1 MQDSVTI
8 RNLWLES
15 VLQKWAAKFFAKA
28 SDSDYRR
35 SLAWS
40 WQTDYSQETKNL
52 IFKAH
57 ESAAAMQK
65 AAIAFG
71 IKQKNPNRILKC
83 VDLLADGPPGRPPL
97 RSPEVVVPH
106 GPPREDIHNQL
117 PALHN
122 LLDPSSLEPGT
133 SATGVL
139 ELQALALQAKEDQH
153 AKRDAIRLD
162 RIATVERVTELVL
175 HAPSLKAKFH
185 HAKLLMRRKGS
196 PCLGSTSYDEPEVE
210 LERLIEHL
218 QEPPRSVSLESP
230 PTVLAELH
238 REHAAQETHA
248 VPQGVPLLAPT
259 QDPAVAHIS
268 SDAVA
273 RALKQEK
280 PLKSCLR
287 GTAPTALLKLAGA
300 SLIPFLTSLFKL
312 ACLLHFLPDTACDA
326 TTILLPKAGARGQF
340 SFRLI
345 CLLHRIWTVY
355 TGTIANALRT
365 VAITPDTL
373 AYDLLATAFGFLP
386 GCGTRHVLLMVR
398 AVIHTIMQRKL
409 AVTLLFLDLAKAFDS
424 LDRSGFPAALAALQ
438 IAMGWTCMIETVH
451 QHTLYTITAF
461 GHRFRCRTLRGV
473 RQGSREGPIIFLLV
487 FALALRELGW
497 VISAT
502 HDTLYAIYICEDGTI
517 RRFNLLH
524 ITFADDT
531 TLVLPTTN
539 VAELGEIVA
548 KLWSILRR
556 YGLSLNWKKTV
567 YMIVGGPTADHPDP
581 GSPLTLPAQDGFP
594 GAQITRV
601 RTVTLVG
608 QRVSV
613 VTGGFQGPQGVVP
626 VTAEIGRRIQLA
638 SAAAIAVGHRFWRNT
653 NLPTVVKL
661 RFLDAFV
668 LSILLYCL
676 ETLPTLPESCLDK
689 LERFQTRMLRKIL
702 MPAGEKVYRIER
714 EKLRCQAG
722 ASSIRSLIRE
732 RRLALFWDWALGPL
746 DERVKSQGAPECWPA
761 AAEFITGKKLC
772 GFKPA
777 LMAALEPDGP
787 FLTSCLQ
794 DLEYLKASLLAQGIC
809 PSPPP
814 ATLEDWK
821 AFAGTVPRKD
831 WNKLIRLLRTPVD
844 EHVLWKGEQDLPYV
858 CDYCLQG
865 FARAVDKASH
875 IRLAHLDQVEGTV
888 EYRVRTAL
896 NAMLKQYPYV
906 GCPAC
911 GRPFTPPNKDTKLLT
926 KEQHNVFMHHLFI
939 FNKAANA
946 THAPCGTV
954 LLQYFENP
962 QQRGDL
968 VEGPRHP
975 NTVSPLRPLSIRG
988 LAFFKTATAKRRYF
1002 TDPER
1007 AHNFKETA
1015 ALSLKFLTYF
1025 WYGLRVGDIRSFL
1038 KVVRDDTVEGGGGG
1052 GIGLSERVDI
1062 DLISTPDEGINLVST
1077 PDDIVP
1083 DIELTSAISP
1093 QKSIATRDPLRI
1105 GPSSLDLSDAVS
1117 QEDEGTHPARVQPT
1131 GDDDPPRSRHG
1142 RETQAGVPSSPGR
1155 RREPVRR
1162 DVRQQV
1168 VPVRSEVALG
1178 VHAQRGGMRDLG
1190 GTPEPPL
1197 PGRAKNEVHKPQV
1210 GSRCAGQALDP
1221 EHGEPVRRGYAELPR
1236 TERRSFRAPAMAQDA
1251 GSHSGLDLHLPAG
1264 EAAARGHDRNRE
1276 SRAAI
1281 AETQAGNSS
1290 QRRRA
1295 RPHPVLREH
1304 HDREEAPP
1312 FRLQD
1317 LERMERGRPG
1327 DCPAAREGAGEE
1339 IPPRR
1344 AWQVVGR
1351 GEALH
1356 ARGTAPE
1363 RTRSHLSLQGGPE
1376 HHDRAPRSRSRTRRH
1391 GEGPRRQRLQQLELA
1406 SAQLAER
1413 TNDSDQHALNHDPCE
1428 LRGDSRADGSGAE
1441 SLAREERQDARG
1453 PFGGWSPPGALL
1465 PLSGSERGRDGAL
1478 QRTGEATQNGTRGD
1492 HPGHDFPPGGGKS
1505 HQRDDDEPGH
1515 EAADDERTVH
1525 VGAGGADLVSAR
1537 ITTNAGQDGGLAL
1550 VQAGPASGSGRTAPD
1565 GYAHDRG
1572 LDSRVRQGGSAPA
1585 VPGARPGLVR
1595 ETRLERRGSTKHL
1608 GIQKNKIN
1616 NYFK

>member
-1 MQDSVTI
+1 MHIMLAARKRHPTPSQQHHVAAQVSQAKSGLQSTRLCKKNLKVIHYNGDSLPDSAIPAMLERMWSAQVDILIYIGSRRRGSSIGKSHYGEDKYFHFWSGIEPRTSQKFYMEGISIFVTVRFGLASSVVQERPISARLFQLRIRHPDLDCIVTGGYAVPMTKTFGRDKKYRNVASYNTARDQFWHEFTEAMDKWGNRSTHIIGIDANGTVGHNGPGVGSLHSDDIDYNGGKLMDLMRAFLLAAINTYRCDTFFHGTHYHAPTRKWRRIDYVIVSDRLLQGDLIRYVGVRPVKGLATTRLDHMPITAELDVRLSRKYPRALEPEPNVLTSLDPVKLADPELKAQYELALTQEFANYTHAGAISALLTTDVLCSGDAAFARSHMQDSVTI

-594 GAQITRV
+594 
-601 RTVTLVG
+601 
-608 QRVSV
+608 
-613 VTGGFQGPQGVVP
+613 
-626 VTAEIGRRIQLA
+626 
-638 SAAAIAVGHRFWRNT
+638 
-653 NLPTVVKL
+653 
-661 RFLDAFV
+661 
-668 LSILLYCL
+668 
-676 ETLPTLPESCLDK
+676 
-689 LERFQTRMLRKIL
+689 
-702 MPAGEKVYRIER
+702 
-714 EKLRCQAG
+714 
-722 ASSIRSLIRE
+722 
-732 RRLALFWDWALGPL
+732 
-746 DERVKSQGAPECWPA
+746 
-761 AAEFITGKKLC
+761 
-772 GFKPA
+772 
-777 LMAALEPDGP
+777 
-787 FLTSCLQ
+787 
-794 DLEYLKASLLAQGIC
+794 
-809 PSPPP
+809 
-814 ATLEDWK
+814 
-821 AFAGTVPRKD
+821 
-831 WNKLIRLLRTPVD
+831 
-844 EHVLWKGEQDLPYV
+844 
-858 CDYCLQG
+858 
-865 FARAVDKASH
+865 
-875 IRLAHLDQVEGTV
+875 
-888 EYRVRTAL
+888 
-896 NAMLKQYPYV
+896 
-906 GCPAC
+906 
-911 GRPFTPPNKDTKLLT
+911 
-926 KEQHNVFMHHLFI
+926 
-939 FNKAANA
+939 
-946 THAPCGTV
+946 
-954 LLQYFENP
+954 
-962 QQRGDL
+962 
-968 VEGPRHP
+968 
-975 NTVSPLRPLSIRG
+975 
-988 LAFFKTATAKRRYF
+988 
-1002 TDPER
+1002 
-1007 AHNFKETA
+1007 
-1015 ALSLKFLTYF
+1015 
-1025 WYGLRVGDIRSFL
+1025 
-1038 KVVRDDTVEGGGGG
+1038 
-1052 GIGLSERVDI
+1052 
-1062 DLISTPDEGINLVST
+1062 
-1077 PDDIVP
+1077 
-1083 DIELTSAISP
+1083 
-1093 QKSIATRDPLRI
+1093 
-1105 GPSSLDLSDAVS
+1105 
-1117 QEDEGTHPARVQPT
+1117 
-1131 GDDDPPRSRHG
+1131 
-1142 RETQAGVPSSPGR
+1142 
-1155 RREPVRR
+1155 
-1162 DVRQQV
+1162 
-1168 VPVRSEVALG
+1168 
-1178 VHAQRGGMRDLG
+1178 
-1190 GTPEPPL
+1190 
-1197 PGRAKNEVHKPQV
+1197 
-1210 GSRCAGQALDP
+1210 
-1221 EHGEPVRRGYAELPR
+1221 
-1236 TERRSFRAPAMAQDA
+1236 
-1251 GSHSGLDLHLPAG
+1251 
-1264 EAAARGHDRNRE
+1264 
-1276 SRAAI
+1276 
-1281 AETQAGNSS
+1281 
-1290 QRRRA
+1290 
-1295 RPHPVLREH
+1295 
-1304 HDREEAPP
+1304 
-1312 FRLQD
+1312 
-1317 LERMERGRPG
+1317 
-1327 DCPAAREGAGEE
+1327 
-1339 IPPRR
+1339 
-1344 AWQVVGR
+1344 
-1351 GEALH
+1351 
-1356 ARGTAPE
+1356 
-1363 RTRSHLSLQGGPE
+1363 
-1376 HHDRAPRSRSRTRRH
+1376 
-1391 GEGPRRQRLQQLELA
+1391 
-1406 SAQLAER
+1406 
-1413 TNDSDQHALNHDPCE
+1413 
-1428 LRGDSRADGSGAE
+1428 
-1441 SLAREERQDARG
+1441 
-1453 PFGGWSPPGALL
+1453 
-1465 PLSGSERGRDGAL
+1465 
-1478 QRTGEATQNGTRGD
+1478 
-1492 HPGHDFPPGGGKS
+1492 
-1505 HQRDDDEPGH
+1505 
-1515 EAADDERTVH
+1515 
-1525 VGAGGADLVSAR
+1525 
-1537 ITTNAGQDGGLAL
+1537 
-1550 VQAGPASGSGRTAPD
+1550 
-1565 GYAHDRG
+1565 
-1572 LDSRVRQGGSAPA
+1572 
-1585 VPGARPGLVR
+1585 
-1595 ETRLERRGSTKHL
+1595 
-1608 GIQKNKIN
+1608 
-1616 NYFK
+1616 